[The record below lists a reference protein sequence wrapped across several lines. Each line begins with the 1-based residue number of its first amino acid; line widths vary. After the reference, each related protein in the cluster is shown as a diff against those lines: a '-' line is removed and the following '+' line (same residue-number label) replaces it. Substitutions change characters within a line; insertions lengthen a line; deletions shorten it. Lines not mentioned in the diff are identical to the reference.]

1 MKEAMGLLPLAAF
14 LLCLLE
20 ESICTTRRYYI
31 GAVELYWDY
40 RKSEPLAT
48 LSLDP
53 GLSRRGSEAL
63 GASGSPVYKKAV
75 FAEYTDGLFRQAKP
89 RAPWMGLLGP
99 TIRAEVHDTVLI
111 TLKNMASHPVSLHAI
126 GVSYWKASEGARY
139 NDQTTRA
146 EKEDDKVAPGAS
158 YTYVWRVLKENS
170 PMDHDPPCLTYA
182 YLSHVDTVK
191 DLNTGLIGALLICK
205 EGSLDRDGA
214 QHLQEFVLLFAV
226 FDEGE
231 TWHSE
236 AAGPKTQTQAYGA
249 KKPSPKV
256 HTING
261 YTNGSLP
268 DLVVCHRKLIH
279 WHVIG
284 MGTTPEV
291 HSIFLESHTFL
302 VRNHRLTSLEISPA
316 TFLTA
321 QTLPMDTGHFLM
333 FCQIPSHQHD
343 GMEASVHVEAC
354 PEEPQVRMHKDPEA
368 YYDDYEEDTQ
378 VFLMAG
384 GGGGGGTS
392 SFLQARSVAKKHPK
406 AWFHYIAVQE
416 VDWDYAPAALADPSA
431 GGSKNRYLNGHL
443 QGLGRKYK
451 KARYVA
457 YTDETFKTPQ
467 SSQHE
472 SGILGPLLYGEVGD
486 TLLIV
491 FKNLAS
497 RPYNIYP
504 HGLTSVSPLHSGRLP
519 KGVKDIKHVPILPG
533 ETFKYKWDVTLEE
546 GPTQADP
553 PCLTRYYY
561 SSVDAQRD
569 LASGLIGPLLICRKE
584 TVDQRG
590 NQMMSDK
597 RNVLLFSVFDENRSW
612 YLPENMQRLSLD
624 AAEVHPQDSEFYTS
638 NVMHSINGYVF
649 NSLQLAACLHEVTY
663 WHILSVGAQTDFLSV
678 FFSGYTF
685 KHKMVFEDTLTLFP
699 FSGETVYM
707 TMDNPGTWM
716 LGCHNP
722 EFRNRGMTALLKVAT
737 CPLNTDY
744 SLEYYDEPP
753 ADLLRKDS
761 FLEPRSFRSTG
772 HQPPCSSKLP
782 SPSTATA
789 QTDPVEVYSQHQDD
803 SQVLKAQNPMSGHI
817 PGLPEHC
824 LADPGNLFQSAPEDT
839 TYEPLPVDSRPGPG
853 EQGDQGLG
861 RSQKLRQPTD
871 SLALNQTFQHPR
883 TGPWVPLLQP
893 GLRPQSRNPS
903 WGHLQAPIRV
913 AMRKD
918 AELPGSSESVTFS
931 PDVSS
936 SNVVTADPKGTI
948 ARVSSVQWKSA
959 GPVARHPESL
969 FQKAKVPPL
978 SERATPMHLSNPNPA
993 DSKALKVALMDGK
1006 IVPLESKMSSLLR
1019 DGGFQEMSAQGAV
1032 EKAFEGDVSLARSS
1046 IVAHNSGSPHNAPML
1061 SQNKSL
1067 IQKAIVSVKDTEPH
1081 KMPSRSYGRT
1091 LPDRNGGLPVPPQLP
1106 ADVMGLRKELTDS
1119 LRKIDLVPLA
1129 RDNVRASSP
1138 HRDGLLFGV
1147 VAPADSGNSKRA
1159 MKRKDS
1165 QNPETET
1172 ALDRPVTVVSV
1183 LELWSKQNPF
1193 SQKSMMAPT
1202 EETFT
1207 NGPDLRGVRMTGDTR
1222 NLWPTPSVPGS
1233 GTHAPRQRP
1242 QLQEATERKE
1252 GPASENTTASL
1263 PPYSGAN
1270 REKLLKSLF
1279 LSNMKT
1285 STLERGVEKAT
1296 HELVLPNSQLLT
1308 STVSGPTSD
1317 AGLQKMHSF
1326 AREGMLLQKSVQ
1338 EMSPESHTLDS
1349 HGEHRMDRDLGP
1361 SQWSHSQTEMER
1373 GSELEDKTMASQWSK
1388 RRQFLLQGSTL
1399 QIQKDVTSHAPLTY
1413 WPASNQGTS
1422 GPDDSTLPT
1431 QKAQG
1436 VPFPSPAQLIQPSS
1450 YTDSTPL
1457 HINHLKERSWATEE
1471 GYRAMPAVGGRAS
1484 PFDTFDLELSE
1495 GQEVGSAQGEA
1506 TSLKKYPGNLVPGE
1520 TLTNLDMGPGTQV
1533 TPRSSVTE
1541 HLPHLAEAL
1550 SLRAQAATKSGQ
1562 GMRSEEVA
1570 LREGKAKAWARPF
1583 PRENYPFFWASH
1595 TAKQMFIEDHQSD
1608 KQAFLLTETI
1618 PDPSLAKRGEEQTE
1632 STSPKR
1638 AELPSTLGSSS
1649 FGSPQQPFASTS
1661 VQPETEKANY
1671 DDSSLEIQV
1680 EDFDIYEDGES
1691 QGPRSFQKR
1700 TRHYF
1705 IAAQEKIWDYGL
1717 NQSPHFLGGR
1727 VQNTSAWE
1735 YKKVVFQEFADGSFT
1750 EPLVHGE
1757 LTEHLGLLGPYIRAE
1772 VEDYIVVT
1780 FKNQASR
1787 PYSFY
1792 SSLISYEEHQGPESA
1807 LRKKEVRPKE
1817 TATYSWKVEPH
1828 MAPTDKEF
1836 DCKAW
1841 AYFSDVD
1848 MEKDLHSGL
1857 IGPILICHP
1866 NKLNPS
1872 YGRQLTVQEFTLFF
1886 TIFDETKSWYFDE
1899 NMERNCK
1906 PPCKVQ
1912 VDDPGFQ
1919 RNNRFHA
1926 INGYMKDTLP
1936 GLVMAQH
1943 QRVRWYLLSMG
1954 SNENIHSIHFSGQV
1968 FTVRTRKEYKMAV
1981 YNLYPGVFET
1991 VEMQPSQVGLW
2002 RVECMIGKHQ
2012 QAGMSAILLVYDK
2025 QCQNALGMASGQ
2037 IADPQIT
2044 ASGQYGQWAPKLAR
2058 LNSAGSINAWSTQDA
2073 NPWIKVDLLEPMI
2086 VHGIKT
2092 QGARQK
2098 FSSLY
2103 ISQFTVRHSLDGQTW
2118 KNYRGNST
2126 GALMVFFG
2134 NVDASGIKANVFDP
2148 PIVARYICLQPSHFS
2163 GRSTLR
2169 MELLGC
2175 DLASCSLPL
2184 GMEDGGISD
2193 AQVTASSHKAGAFAN
2208 WAPSQARLRLEGRT
2222 NAWRPQE
2229 NGRKEWLQVDF
2240 GKLKKVTGVTTQGT
2254 RSILTSMYVREFA
2267 LSSSR
2272 DGRHWTFFRQGDGV
2286 KIFKGN
2292 RDHSSPV
2299 VNPVEPPLFARF
2311 LRIHPW
2317 SWANHIALRVEVLGC
2332 DTQQVA

>member
-1 MKEAMGLLPLAAF
+1 SGTCFPLCFFLALFVSSMPGFRKEIARLPKGVCVGGGGAADP
-14 LLCLLE
+14 LVVHLSPQGSCVPQNV
-20 ESICTTRRYYI
+20 TR
-31 GAVELYWDY
+31 
-40 RKSEPLAT
+40 
-48 LSLDP
+48 
-53 GLSRRGSEAL
+53 
-63 GASGSPVYKKAV
+63 SGSPVYKKAV

-205 EGSLDRDGA
+205 EGKRGRRNLLSIFLSALSLPP
-214 QHLQEFVLLFAV
+214 
-226 FDEGE
+226 GE

-416 VDWDYAPAALADPSA
+416 VDWDYAPVLGS
-431 GGSKNRYLNGHL
+431 SKNRYLNGHL

-1772 VEDYIVVT
+1772 VEDYIVVSWENINQE
-1780 FKNQASR
+1780 KNLPDDNDNDNSPPPQ
-1787 PYSFY
+1787 
-1792 SSLISYEEHQGPESA
+1792 
-1807 LRKKEVRPKE
+1807 
-1817 TATYSWKVEPH
+1817 
-1828 MAPTDKEF
+1828 
-1836 DCKAW
+1836 
-1841 AYFSDVD
+1841 
-1848 MEKDLHSGL
+1848 
-1857 IGPILICHP
+1857 
-1866 NKLNPS
+1866 
-1872 YGRQLTVQEFTLFF
+1872 
-1886 TIFDETKSWYFDE
+1886 TIFSTCAYTHKSD
-1899 NMERNCK
+1899 
-1906 PPCKVQ
+1906 Q
-1912 VDDPGFQ
+1912 VPSGDLNFNPEQVCDLIQ
-1919 RNNRFHA
+1919 
-1926 INGYMKDTLP
+1926 
-1936 GLVMAQH
+1936 VMFVTDRA
-1943 QRVRWYLLSMG
+1943 LSKAR
-1954 SNENIHSIHFSGQV
+1954 HSIYAFPSLCHS
-1968 FTVRTRKEYKMAV
+1968 
-1981 YNLYPGVFET
+1981 L
-1991 VEMQPSQVGLW
+1991 VE
-2002 RVECMIGKHQ
+2002 
-2012 QAGMSAILLVYDK
+2012 
-2025 QCQNALGMASGQ
+2025 CQNALGMASGQ

-2272 DGRHWTFFRQGDGV
+2272 DGRHWTFFQVLVSGSAC
-2286 KIFKGN
+2286 IFKGN

>member
-1772 VEDYIVVT
+1772 VEDYIVVIGKT
-1780 FKNQASR
+1780 VNGYQECVAFVAEPEERLGPGIRTREGNGKSLQCLCQENPMESTGS
-1787 PYSFY
+1787 YSDY
-1792 SSLISYEEHQGPESA
+1792 SD
-1807 LRKKEVRPKE
+1807 
-1817 TATYSWKVEPH
+1817 TATVTPLSH
-1828 MAPTDKEF
+1828 
-1836 DCKAW
+1836 
-1841 AYFSDVD
+1841 
-1848 MEKDLHSGL
+1848 KDLGL
-1857 IGPILICHP
+1857 GPDYWPWLEG
-1866 NKLNPS
+1866 PS
-1872 YGRQLTVQEFTLFF
+1872 FFRDWSKGRGWR
-1886 TIFDETKSWYFDE
+1886 I
-1899 NMERNCK
+1899 M
-1906 PPCKVQ
+1906 
-1912 VDDPGFQ
+1912 
-1919 RNNRFHA
+1919 
-1926 INGYMKDTLP
+1926 
-1936 GLVMAQH
+1936 
-1943 QRVRWYLLSMG
+1943 
-1954 SNENIHSIHFSGQV
+1954 
-1968 FTVRTRKEYKMAV
+1968 
-1981 YNLYPGVFET
+1981 
-1991 VEMQPSQVGLW
+1991 QVGSK
-2002 RVECMIGKHQ
+2002 GKHE
-2012 QAGMSAILLVYDK
+2012 AHHRRSSFFLVNYKASYHDFGVELLGTSFWLLK
-2025 QCQNALGMASGQ
+2025 SLPTLLGGLLLAAEHAEWKGERNALGMASGQ

>member
-1 MKEAMGLLPLAAF
+1 MGLLPLAAF

-231 TWHSE
+231 PT
-236 AAGPKTQTQAYGA
+236 A
-249 KKPSPKV
+249 
-256 HTING
+256 
-261 YTNGSLP
+261 P
-268 DLVVCHRKLIH
+268 DLPLDHPTEQNSLIDRLLIH

-416 VDWDYAPAALADPSA
+416 VDWDYLGANSPAFFLLRR
-431 GGSKNRYLNGHL
+431 GSKNRYLNGHL

-839 TYEPLPVDSRPGPG
+839 TYEPLP
-853 EQGDQGLG
+853 
-861 RSQKLRQPTD
+861 
-871 SLALNQTFQHPR
+871 HPR

-1772 VEDYIVVT
+1772 VEDYIVVSWENINQE
-1780 FKNQASR
+1780 KNLPDDNDNDNSPPPQ
-1787 PYSFY
+1787 
-1792 SSLISYEEHQGPESA
+1792 
-1807 LRKKEVRPKE
+1807 
-1817 TATYSWKVEPH
+1817 
-1828 MAPTDKEF
+1828 
-1836 DCKAW
+1836 
-1841 AYFSDVD
+1841 
-1848 MEKDLHSGL
+1848 
-1857 IGPILICHP
+1857 
-1866 NKLNPS
+1866 
-1872 YGRQLTVQEFTLFF
+1872 
-1886 TIFDETKSWYFDE
+1886 TIFSTCAYTHKSD
-1899 NMERNCK
+1899 
-1906 PPCKVQ
+1906 Q
-1912 VDDPGFQ
+1912 VPSGDLNFNPEQVCDLIQ
-1919 RNNRFHA
+1919 
-1926 INGYMKDTLP
+1926 
-1936 GLVMAQH
+1936 VMFVTDRA
-1943 QRVRWYLLSMG
+1943 LSKAR
-1954 SNENIHSIHFSGQV
+1954 HSIYAFPSLCHS
-1968 FTVRTRKEYKMAV
+1968 
-1981 YNLYPGVFET
+1981 L
-1991 VEMQPSQVGLW
+1991 VE
-2002 RVECMIGKHQ
+2002 
-2012 QAGMSAILLVYDK
+2012 
-2025 QCQNALGMASGQ
+2025 CQNALGMASGQ